1 MGHFRLFEEKCVEK
15 RLFWCGVKGMK
26 ITIDEKKV
34 AAFLDVKE
42 PWFVRGIE
50 FDMDAGQVVVKVG
63 CDRVLWCNT
72 QRQLHVHGWA
82 TRRWRHLDAWGMRTF
97 IEAEVPR
104 VRNPATGK
112 TGMVAV
118 PWAGRYE
125 RVTKGFESW
134 AIEVLLASG
143 SIESGRKI
151 LRCGWEA
158 CDRIIKRG
166 VERGIVRRDVE
177 GVRLVGI
184 DEKSF
189 GKGQDY
195 VSLMVDLTGKRV
207 LEVVEGAGQK
217 EVEELWGKLLG
228 EGRQGRC
235 KVEAA
240 AMGRGAAMVAGTR
253 EAAPEVVIV
262 HDRYH
267 VSAELNKIV
276 DEVRRAEARKLAEQ
290 GDETLKGSRYLWLKG
305 VGEMS
310 EEVWEQ
316 FQEKLSA
323 ERKTSRAWVHK
334 ETFAEFWN
342 QEFREAGEAFFKI
355 WYGKAVR
362 SRIKPVVK
370 VAKGLKGSLPEL
382 LNYFEYRIT
391 NAMTEGFNGAVGL
404 LKSAARGFRSFESYR
419 ARILFFCGKLD
430 MKPS

>member
-1 MGHFRLFEEKCVEK
+1 
-15 RLFWCGVKGMK
+15 MK

-34 AAFLDVKE
+34 EGFLNVKK

-72 QRQLHVHGWA
+72 QRQLHVHGWT
-82 TRRWRHLDAWGMRTF
+82 TRRWRHLDVWQMMTI

-104 VRNPATGK
+104 VRNPSTGK
-112 TGMVAV
+112 TEMVTV
-118 PWAGRYE
+118 PWADRYE

-134 AIEVLLASG
+134 AIEVLQASG
-143 SIESGRKI
+143 SVESGRKI

-158 CDRIIKRG
+158 CDRFIKRG
-166 VERGIVRRDVE
+166 VERGIARREVE

-228 EGRQGRC
+228 EGREGHS

-240 AMGRGAAMVAGTR
+240 AMDRGAAMVAGTR
-253 EAAPEVVIV
+253 KAAPEVVIV

-267 VSAELNKIV
+267 VSAELNKMV
-276 DEVRRAEARKLAEQ
+276 DKVRRAEAKKLAEQ

-305 VGEMS
+305 VGKMS
-310 EEVWEQ
+310 EEVWDE
-316 FQEKLSA
+316 FRKKLSVDM
-323 ERKTSRAWVHK
+323 KTSRAWVHK
-334 ETFAEFWN
+334 ETFTGFWS
-342 QEFREAGEAFFKI
+342 QEVREAGEAFFKI
-355 WYGKAVR
+355 WHGKAVR
-362 SRIKPVVK
+362 SRIEPVVK
-370 VAKGLKGSLPEL
+370 VARGLKKSLPEL

-391 NAMTEGFNGAVGL
+391 NAMTEGFNSVVQL
-404 LKSAARGFRSFESYR
+404 LKSAARGFRNFESYR